1 MKKSAGARRYVP
13 LLLVGALFLLLLMRA
28 DAAMEGARRGITLT
42 LGTLLPSLFP
52 FLVLSDLL
60 VTLGAGEMLG
70 RWLKKPLRRLFG
82 VSGGGAAAFLLGTL
96 CGFPTG
102 AATAVALRKKGVVS
116 GKELG
121 RLFLFVNNPS
131 PGFLISVVGGAMLGN
146 AAAGA
151 ALFAATTLSSVLIGI
166 TLRLLAGPVPEEPD
180 ISTATAPLPSPGD
193 VGASVKR
200 GFFTMLQVASLVIF
214 FSTVTA
220 TLTSV
225 LQTAAVPRA
234 LEVLL
239 VGLLELTSGIH
250 AAVTALSPESAFLLA
265 AFFAGF
271 SGFSVCMQVLA
282 VAEGEGLRPWPY
294 LLAKGTQG
302 ALSLLMAAVYLSV
315 RRPTLRPS
323 ESVFLPAGLRVPR
336 PAHLVFLG
344 VLALFLALL
353 ALVHKRKTPLE

>member
-1 MKKSAGARRYVP
+1 MGWRRYFP
-13 LLLVGALFLLLLMRA
+13 LLLVGALFLLLLLRA
-28 DAAMEGARRGITLT
+28 DVAMEGARRGITLT
-42 LGTLLPSLFP
+42 MGTLLPSLFP

-116 GKELG
+116 GKELE

-166 TLRLLAGPVPEEPD
+166 TLRLLAGPVPEET
-180 ISTATAPLPSPGD
+180 SASAAPLLSPGD

-200 GFFTMLQVASLVIF
+200 GFFTMLQVAALVIF
-214 FSTVTA
+214 FSAVTA

-225 LQTAAVPRA
+225 LQAAAVPRA

-239 VGLLELTSGIH
+239 IGLLELTSGIS

-294 LLAKGTQG
+294 LLAKTVQG
-302 ALSLLMAAVYLSV
+302 VLSLGLASAYLKLC
-315 RRPTLRPS
+315 RPHLCPS
-323 ESVFLPAGLRVPR
+323 ESVFLPTGLQANTPR
-336 PAHLVFLG
+336 CIFLLG
-344 VLALFLALL
+344 LFFLLLSVMALL
-353 ALVHKRKTPLE
+353 LKKPKK